1 MNIDELAEK
10 YVKLNYLNVICDNF
24 QAIKE
29 AYIDGFKAARY
40 IYILIHHTNNC
51 IFLNNNDNLKILKL
65 L

>member
-10 YVKLNYLNVICDNF
+10 YVKSNYPDVIGDNF

-29 AYIDGFKAARY
+29 AYIDGFKAAGY
-40 IYILIHHTNNC
+40 IYIPVHHKNNC
-51 IFLNNNDNLKILKL
+51 IFLNNDDLKL